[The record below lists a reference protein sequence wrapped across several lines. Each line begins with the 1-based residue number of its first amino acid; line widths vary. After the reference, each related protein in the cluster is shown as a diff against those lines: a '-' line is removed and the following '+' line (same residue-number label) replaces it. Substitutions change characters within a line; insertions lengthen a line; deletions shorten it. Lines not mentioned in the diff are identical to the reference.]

1 MAGGSGAINR
11 SVGSIPE
18 NSHIHIRKKPIQ
30 KIIILCNALVH
41 LQYWTSIS
49 AKDHNMNNLDF
60 MFIKDVENDEISTD
74 QN

>member
-1 MAGGSGAINR
+1 MKVNN
-11 SVGSIPE
+11 VVFIP
-18 NSHIHIRKKPIQ
+18 SRKKPIQ

-60 MFIKDVENDEISTD
+60 MCMLCTYYKTYCYDIIWF
-74 QN
+74 